1 MMILPTMMQAVIA
14 AKPGGPEVL
23 TLAERPV
30 PTPRAGDVLIEV
42 AYAGVCRPD
51 IMQRR
56 GIFTPPPGAS
66 DVLGLEVSGTVVA
79 CGAEVRDL
87 AVGDRVAALL
97 SGGGYALYAT
107 ADARHCLKLPASM
120 SFRDG
125 AALPEV
131 LFTVWHNL
139 FELGRLGPG
148 ETVLVHGGASGIG
161 TMAVQLAAATGA
173 RVLATVGTQAKAERL
188 RKLGCERPIVYREE
202 DFVAAA
208 KESVGAV
215 DVVLD
220 IIGGSYVPRNLSILA
235 PGGRHVS
242 LSFMEGAAVSV
253 DLGVVMSK
261 SLTLTSST
269 LRPKTSDEKAR
280 LKRAI
285 EHHAWPLVA
294 AGRVFAVVHTEL
306 PLAAVAEA
314 HRILEASEHVGKVV
328 LSCR

>member
-1 MMILPTMMQAVIA
+1 MTTLPIKMQAVIA

-23 TLAERPV
+23 TFAERPV
-30 PTPRAGDVLIEV
+30 PAPRAGEVLIEV
-42 AYAGVCRPD
+42 ACAGVSRPD

-87 AVGDRVAALL
+87 TVGSRVAALL
-97 SGGGYALYAT
+97 LAGGYAPYAV
-107 ADARHCLKLPASM
+107 ADARHCLKLPDSM

-125 AALPEV
+125 AALPEA

-161 TMAVQLAAATGA
+161 TMAIQLAAATGA
-173 RVLATVGTQAKAERL
+173 RVLATVGTMTKAERL
-188 RKLGCERPIVYREE
+188 RKLGCERPIVYRDE
-202 DFVAAA
+202 DFVAAV
-208 KESVGAV
+208 KDSVGSV

-220 IIGGSYVPRNLSILA
+220 IVGGSYVPRNLSILGA
-235 PGGRHVS
+235 GGRHVS

-261 SLTLTSST
+261 SLMLTSST
-269 LRPKTSDEKAR
+269 LRPKTPDEKAR

-285 EHHAWPLVA
+285 EHHAWPLVT
-294 AGRVFAVVHTEL
+294 AGRVGAVVHAEC
-306 PLAAVAEA
+306 PLAKAAEA